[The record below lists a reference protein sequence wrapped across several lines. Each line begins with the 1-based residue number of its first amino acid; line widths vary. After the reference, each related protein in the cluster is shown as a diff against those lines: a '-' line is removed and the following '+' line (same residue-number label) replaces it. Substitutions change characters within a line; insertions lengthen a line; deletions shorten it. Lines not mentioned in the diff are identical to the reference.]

1 MDFKRF
7 LQAVRRYK
15 VLVILAALLGLGLG
29 GAYTFLRPPLLT
41 SNAQVELSASKFV
54 NTQALIA
61 TSTPVLTMAS
71 EQLHGTVPV
80 TTLREGVKVTGNGN
94 VLTFTG
100 NGSTAAQ
107 AEDMANA
114 VAKGYLAYID
124 AGGGQVPGQPT
135 VTGVLFSAT
144 YATGKVTKTHVL
156 DAVYGLLIG
165 AIGGS
170 IVATTRNNTDRR
182 LRERDEIA
190 DAIGVPVLASI
201 PVQHPTDTAGW
212 LKLLDGYDP
221 EVVHA
226 WSLRK
231 ALRELGLTDFRGT
244 SSDGASLTVLTL
256 ASDRGALALGPQL
269 AAFAASLGIP
279 TSLVIGPQQDPHA
292 TATLVAACRVT
303 ATTPSGRRF
312 NMKVTA
318 VDYEEPESPDRR
330 AAPVLTIVVSVV
342 DGKAPRLVG
351 TMPTTATVLGV
362 TSGKATAEQLAR
374 VAVASTTD
382 GREISGILV
391 ADPDPTDLTTGRLRQ
406 SGSPARRRPP
416 TRVTGL
422 NSESMR

>member
-1 MDFKRF
+1 MDFKRY

-15 VLVILAALLGLGLG
+15 VLVVLAALLGLGLG
-29 GAYTFLRPPLLT
+29 GAYTFLRPPMLT
-41 SNAQVELSASKFV
+41 SSGQVELSASKFV

-61 TSTPVLTMAS
+61 TSTPVLTIAADQLRGAAS
-71 EQLHGTVPV
+71 VP
-80 TTLREGVKVTGNGN
+80 TLRAQVKVTGNGN
-94 VLTFTG
+94 LLTFTG
-100 NGSTAAQ
+100 KGTTAAQ

-114 VAKGYLAYID
+114 VAKAYLRYIN
-124 AGGGQVPGQPT
+124 AGGGQVPGQAKI
-135 VTGVLFSAT
+135 TGVFFAAT
-144 YATGKVTKTHVL
+144 FATGKVTKAHVL
-156 DAVYGLLIG
+156 DAIYGLLIG

-170 IVATTRNNTDRR
+170 LLATARNNTDRR

-221 EVVHA
+221 ETVHA

-244 SSDGASLTVLTL
+244 SSDGASLTVVTL
-256 ASDRGALALGPQL
+256 ASDRDALALGPQV

-279 TSLVIGPQQDPHA
+279 TSLVIGPQQDPHV

-312 NMKVTA
+312 NMRVTA
-318 VDYEEPESPDRR
+318 DEYDAPAAPDRR

-342 DGKAPRLVG
+342 DGKTPRLSG

-374 VAVASTTD
+374 VAVATTTA
-382 GREISGILV
+382 GREVSGILV

-406 SGSPARRRPP
+406 SGRPARRRPP
-416 TRVTGL
+416 TRISGM